1 MRVRDIIELLTL
13 AALWGGS
20 FLFMRVAAP
29 EFGPIPLMGIR
40 VAIASAFLLP
50 LLLYAGKVGSM
61 FRVGG
66 PLLLVGAF
74 NSALPFCLFAF
85 ATLSLT
91 AGFTAVI
98 NAAVPMFTA
107 LIGVLWLREK
117 LSLPAVLGLLVG
129 LGGVVLLV
137 WDKLSFSQG
146 GVGWSVLAGM
156 LGSLSYAVAANY
168 TRVNLVGVGSLE
180 LAAGSQLAA
189 TLLLVLPCV
198 LLWPQQPVS
207 ASAWMA
213 VITMGIASTG
223 VAYILFFRLIARLGP
238 VRAVMVT
245 YLVPV
250 FGMIFG
256 AVFLAEAITLEM
268 GIGCIFILLGT
279 ALATGL
285 IHPIR

>member
-1 MRVRDIIELLTL
+1 VRLGDILELLTL

-29 EFGPIPLMGIR
+29 EFGPVPLMGVR

-50 LLLYAGKVGSM
+50 LLLYSGKFSSMLKAG
-61 FRVGG
+61 R
-66 PLLLVGAF
+66 PLLLVGVL

-107 LIGVLWLREK
+107 VIGVLFLREK
-117 LSLPAVLGLLVG
+117 LSLFAVLGLLVG
-129 LGGVVLLV
+129 LVGVVLLV
-137 WDKLSFSQG
+137 WDKLSFSAG
-146 GVGWSVLAGM
+146 GLGWAVLAGL

-168 TRVNLVGVGSLE
+168 TKLTLAGVGSLE

-189 TLLLVLPCV
+189 SVLLLLPCV
-198 LLWPQQPVS
+198 WLWPQQPISVP
-207 ASAWMA
+207 AWAA

-223 VAYILFFRLIARLGP
+223 VADILFFRLIARLGP
-238 VRAVMVT
+238 ARAVMVT

-268 GIGCIFILLGT
+268 GVGCVFILLGT
-279 ALATGL
+279 ALATGM

>member
-1 MRVRDIIELLTL
+1 MSGRDIIDLLVL

-29 EFGPIPLMGIR
+29 EFGPVPLIGLR

-50 LLLYAGKVGSM
+50 LLCYSGRLSNMLQVGS
-61 FRVGG
+61 
-66 PLLLVGAF
+66 PLLLVGLL

-85 ATLSLT
+85 ATLSLA

-98 NAAVPMFTA
+98 NASVPMFTA
-107 LIGVLWLREK
+107 VIGVLWLHEK
-117 LSLPAVLGLLVG
+117 LSLVAVLGLLVG

-137 WDKLSFSQG
+137 WDKLNFSTG
-146 GVGWSVLAGM
+146 GLGWAVLAGV

-168 TRVNLVGVGSLE
+168 TKVKLVGVGSLE
-180 LAAGSQLAA
+180 LAAGSQLTAS
-189 TLLLVLPCV
+189 LLLVLPCV
-198 LLWPQQPVS
+198 LLWPRQAVS

-213 VITMGIASTG
+213 VITMGVASTG

-238 VRAVMVT
+238 ARAVMVT

-256 AVFLAEAITLEM
+256 AVFLAEVITLEM
-268 GIGCIFILLGT
+268 GVGCFFILLGT
-279 ALATGL
+279 ALATGM